1 MTTVIEPDMVQC
13 VRERLQTLFS
23 KVGSLYSRREK
34 FRLTPALKETFTSK
48 LNAEAP
54 RAKGWIFR

>member
-1 MTTVIEPDMVQC
+1 MTTVIEPDMVKC
-13 VRERLQTLFS
+13 VREQLQALFS
-23 KVGSLYSRREK
+23 KVGSFYSLGEN
-34 FRLTPALKETFTSK
+34 FRLTARVKETFTSK